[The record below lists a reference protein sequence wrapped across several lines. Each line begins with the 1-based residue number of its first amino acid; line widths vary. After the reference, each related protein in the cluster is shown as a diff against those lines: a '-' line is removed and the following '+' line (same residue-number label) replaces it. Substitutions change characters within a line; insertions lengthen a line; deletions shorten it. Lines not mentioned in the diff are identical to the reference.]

1 MRHLSAGRPASHYH
15 TLARSAPA
23 RVPPA
28 TARADGVGAS
38 TVYVVDDDAEQR
50 AAIEFLLASVKCSVQ
65 AFDSASAFLDAGIE
79 PAGVMILD
87 MRMPGLS
94 GLGLQQRLA
103 WSPLIEIIFLSGV
116 AEVPDSVAA
125 MKAGAADFLVKPVR
139 PQVLLDVVASAME
152 RIASRQSQAR
162 RGDIHRASYD
172 QLTEAEREIAAL
184 VVDGLRNK
192 QIAFATNRTENTVKV
207 HRARIMQ
214 KMGATSV
221 VDLIARLSAVDA
233 VRGSH
238 ATR

>member
-125 MKAGAADFLVKPVR
+125 MKAGAWAGAMPANVSDSDRAMVTAGLAN
-139 PQVLLDVVASAME
+139 DVDEVNQYAPTM
-152 RIASRQSQAR
+152 
-162 RGDIHRASYD
+162 
-172 QLTEAEREIAAL
+172 
-184 VVDGLRNK
+184 
-192 QIAFATNRTENTVKV
+192 
-207 HRARIMQ
+207 
-214 KMGATSV
+214 
-221 VDLIARLSAVDA
+221 
-233 VRGSH
+233 
-238 ATR
+238 